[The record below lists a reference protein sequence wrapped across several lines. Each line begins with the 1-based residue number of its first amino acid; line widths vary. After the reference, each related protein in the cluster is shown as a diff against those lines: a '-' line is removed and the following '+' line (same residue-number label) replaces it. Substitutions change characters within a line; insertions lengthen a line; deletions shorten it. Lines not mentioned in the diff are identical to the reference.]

1 LPTLYQQSR
10 RYWSVFVPGNFSL
23 VEVDGVANRL
33 LLAFK
38 IEVLVTG
45 DLFRHFVNKPLSRV
59 AITPDLLGIRLHSAR
74 RQQIENRPAQ
84 DIFGETVGAGKST
97 ERSTALRRA
106 KCASCA
112 VREPSVGACFGPRS
126 AVPAALAISKSLP

>member
-1 LPTLYQQSR
+1 
-10 RYWSVFVPGNFSL
+10 L

-97 ERSTALRRA
+97 AGIAFYRSKARQMRVL
-106 KCASCA
+106 
-112 VREPSVGACFGPRS
+112 RS
-126 AVPAALAISKSLP
+126 A